1 MSKINSKTL
10 TLFVL
15 LFILIF
21 GYFQVK
27 TNFDLFSKLRSSL
40 STSLSGVSSETI
52 YDFRE
57 SNPTSLFQKVPPTE
71 SQELFKKLFK
81 KYLETEENCPNKI
94 PTASNFF
101 ETGIFV
107 PNLKGKLE
115 GSFTQKNK
123 TEILYA
129 ITIDD
134 CAQAKATWY
143 PEMIVIYSGEQKVFE
158 TLILP
163 SEPEDPIGYFGEPLK
178 LLDLNNDQI
187 NEILVMGSGSGQG
200 INVESAQILQIQNS
214 HLSKISDFKQVFEDS
229 CDAGYPDSAI
239 LASLITYQG
248 EKEGKPNFQ
257 IENYTKSCIANSQFR
272 VTDKNIGE

>member
-27 TNFDLFSKLRSSL
+27 TNFDLFSRLRSSI
-40 STSLSGVSSETI
+40 STSFSDISTENI

-57 SNPTSLFQKVPPTE
+57 ANPTSLFQKESPTE

-81 KYLETEENCPNKI
+81 KYLESEESCPNKI
-94 PTASNFF
+94 PTDSNFL
-101 ETGIFV
+101 ETGVFV
-107 PNLKGKLE
+107 PSLKGKLE

-123 TEILYA
+123 TETLYA
-129 ITIDD
+129 ITMND
-134 CAQAKATWY
+134 CAQAKETWY
-143 PEMIVIYSGEQKVFE
+143 PEMIVIYSDGKKVFE

-163 SEPEDPIGYFGEPLK
+163 GEPEDPIGYFGEPLK
-178 LLDLNNDQI
+178 LLDLNQDQI
-187 NEILVMGSGSGQG
+187 NEVLVMGAGAGQG
-200 INVESAQILQIQNS
+200 INVESAQILQIQNGR
-214 HLSKISDFKQVFEDS
+214 LTKTADFKQVYEDS

-239 LASLITYQG
+239 SASLITYHG

-257 IENYTKSCIANSQFR
+257 IENYTKSCIANSQFQA
-272 VTDKNIGE
+272 TDKNIGE